1 MNESELSWIIIIMS
15 LCYYSRIASWPEYV
29 NVYLKNGLAKS
40 RGLFHS
46 KIQKQRLQL
55 MLPPFDL
62 EAEANG
68 RES

>member
-1 MNESELSWIIIIMS
+1 MPLFLFGLSMY
-15 LCYYSRIASWPEYV
+15 YYSCIASWPEYV

-46 KIQKQRLQL
+46 KIPKQRLQQ

-68 RES
+68 R